1 MSIAE
6 PVYEVV
12 RRAPDFEVRRY
23 APYVVAEVVVEAPF
37 ADAGN
42 LGFRPLVRYIG
53 GQNSMPAG
61 GGRELPMTAPVLQEA
76 GRGQELP
83 MTAPVLQGEAS
94 GMAGRHAVQF
104 VMPPGMD
111 MARLPRPADARVTLR
126 EVPGRDVAVLRYSG
140 WWTEDAFRTQERRLR
155 EALRTA
161 GLEPRGE
168 ATWARYN
175 QPFSL
180 WFLRRNEVWLPSPS
194 PVSRG

>member
-1 MSIAE
+1 MAIAE

-37 ADAGN
+37 SEAGS

-53 GQNSMPAG
+53 GQNRLSAG
-61 GGRELPMTAPVLQEA
+61 GGQELPMTAPVLQEPE
-76 GRGQELP
+76 RSQVLP

-94 GMAGRHAVQF
+94 GAAGRHAVQF

-111 MARLPRPADARVTLR
+111 LARLPRPADARVTLR

-140 WWTEDAFRTQERRLR
+140 WWTEGAFRTQERRLR

-161 GLEPRGE
+161 GLESAGQ

-180 WFLRRNEVWLPSPS
+180 WFMRRNEVWLPLATPLA
-194 PVSRG
+194 P